1 MSLKPFLTQMCLG
14 FETGQYHLKAQYFFY
29 VLCISILLLDMIME
43 DLRIQTVC
51 ENIMYIIYY
60 KGSVHL
66 KLYEQRQARNILD
79 LTSLVDL

>member
-1 MSLKPFLTQMCLG
+1 
-14 FETGQYHLKAQYFFY
+14 
-29 VLCISILLLDMIME
+29 ME

-79 LTSLVDL
+79 LTSLVNL